1 MPRGDGTRPMGMGA
15 MSGRAAGYCS
25 GAGTAGYANP
35 LPVNRLGL
43 GARRGWGQFG
53 GGRGWCR
60 SNYAPGIQSRAPYGV
75 YGPPVQGQTPDR
87 EKLALKNQ
95 AEALK
100 SQLDLI
106 LRRLEKLEAD
116 TNRE

>member
-1 MPRGDGTRPMGMGA
+1 MPRGDGTGPMGMGA
-15 MSGRAAGYCS
+15 MSGRTAGYCS
-25 GAGTAGYANP
+25 GSGTAGYANS

-43 GARRGWGQFG
+43 GARRGWGQVG

-60 SNYAPGIQSRAPYGV
+60 SNYAPGIQSRAPYGFCA
-75 YGPPVQGQTPDR
+75 PVQGQTPDR

-100 SQLDLI
+100 SQLNLI
-106 LRRLEKLEAD
+106 MKRLENLEAD